1 MVKNQK
7 IVHVIPSATATAA
20 SGWIPIGGA
29 CSVQLFM
36 KRSNHSAGSTSFAGQ
51 LAVDDAGLGAVTY
64 NKWIDNITNDAGAG
78 TAGEQVGVTRV
89 ASKSLASNT
98 TAMMSMSPEDIGGF
112 IKITATETTD
122 GTHDAWLVITY

>member
-7 IVHVIPSATATAA
+7 IIHVIPTKTATAA

-29 CSVQLFM
+29 CSVQLFC
-36 KRSNHSAGSTSFAGQ
+36 KRSNHSSGSTAFTAE
-51 LAVDDAGLGAVTY
+51 LAIDDAGTGSVGY
-64 NKWIDNITNDAGAG
+64 NKWIDNVTNTNA
-78 TAGEQVGVTRV
+78 QNLTRV

-98 TAMMSMSPEDIGGF
+98 TAMLSMSPEDIGGF
-112 IKITATETTD
+112 IKVTATETTD